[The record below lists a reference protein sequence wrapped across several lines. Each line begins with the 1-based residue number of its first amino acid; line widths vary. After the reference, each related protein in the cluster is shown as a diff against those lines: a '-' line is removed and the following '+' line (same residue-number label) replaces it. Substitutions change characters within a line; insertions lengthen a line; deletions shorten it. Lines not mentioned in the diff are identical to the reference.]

1 MIEQCQDCDYRKYG
15 TCDPAGGKIFK
26 HCKHIPVQKSKEG
39 KTINK
44 NQQGTFKL

>member
-26 HCKHIPVQKSKEG
+26 HCDHIPIQKSKEKKDTK
-39 KTINK
+39 KTS
-44 NQQGTFKL
+44 QGTLKL